1 LESHCNAVTDA
12 SVQRGSLFYTLEV
25 LRIRIVNPLNRGFLM
40 YTWFCNMTV
49 TKRNACSYI
58 VGDDMHHIIA
68 FQYW

>member
-1 LESHCNAVTDA
+1 
-12 SVQRGSLFYTLEV
+12 LFYTLEV
-25 LRIRIVNPLNRGFLM
+25 LRIRIVNPSNRGFLM

-49 TKRNACSYI
+49 TKRIACSYI